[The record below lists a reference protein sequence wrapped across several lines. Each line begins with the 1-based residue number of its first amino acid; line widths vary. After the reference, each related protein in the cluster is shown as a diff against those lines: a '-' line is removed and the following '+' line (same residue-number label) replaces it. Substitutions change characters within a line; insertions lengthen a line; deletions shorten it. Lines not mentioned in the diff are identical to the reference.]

1 MAISQSEKTTL
12 ENTYTGIQLKYGE
25 VNGIVVESGDV
36 WVRYNNVTNIVS
48 DTFSAVESFCN
59 DVNGG

>member
-36 WVRYNNVTNIVS
+36 WVRYNNVTNIVN
-48 DTFSAVESFCN
+48 DTFSAVQSFCN
-59 DVNGG
+59 DVNGE